1 MGLRDKVIELL
12 SRGTPPELDEDELV
26 VVEHVPLASGQITVE
41 TLKAEGI
48 EAVAV
53 ETFNPALGTQAR
65 TEIRVPRRQ
74 HAEATALLDG
84 LR

>member
-26 VVEHVPLASGQITVE
+26 IVEHVPLASSQITVE

-53 ETFNPALGTQAR
+53 EQFNPALGTQSRA
-65 TEIRVPRRQ
+65 EIRVPRRQ
-74 HAEATALLDG
+74 HAEATALLDT